1 MHCAAIGVLE
11 VETWGNVTGT
21 SGRLRELKIRSGEVI
36 AQAKQWLACKL
47 GYGVGHAVA
56 EVQSRT
62 VPALAEGNKRV
73 GRDRPVIGR
82 ELRDLDLGLLQEPRE
97 QRLAGMSE
105 PRTQHQRTLNDGR
118 CPDAGVL
125 GSRQEVPD
133 ALVARFLEQDRDDRR
148 AVDNHTPSRP

>member
-1 MHCAAIGVLE
+1 V
-11 VETWGNVTGT
+11 GNVAGT

-82 ELRDLDLGLLQEPRE
+82 ELLYIYVFVIEYCRDIVF
-97 QRLAGMSE
+97 
-105 PRTQHQRTLNDGR
+105 
-118 CPDAGVL
+118 GVL
-125 GSRQEVPD
+125 
-133 ALVARFLEQDRDDRR
+133 
-148 AVDNHTPSRP
+148 